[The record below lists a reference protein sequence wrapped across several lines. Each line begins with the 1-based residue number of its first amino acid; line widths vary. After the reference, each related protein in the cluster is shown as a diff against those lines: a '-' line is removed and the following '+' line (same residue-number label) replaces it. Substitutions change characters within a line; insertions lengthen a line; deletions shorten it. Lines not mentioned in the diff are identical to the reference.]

1 MPVTGLVAN
10 ALSWT
15 LDELRAMPSA
25 SEIVTMSCISNPIG
39 GPLIST
45 TKWTGVPMSHILDLV
60 LRADPSILLA
70 YAWDDRPLL
79 QKHGFPLRIHIPDL
93 YGMKQPKW
101 ITGFE
106 FVSDWAEGYWVRRGW
121 SAIARVQT
129 TSVIDTVAVSQTY
142 ESDGQT
148 FIPIGGIVY
157 TGARGVSRVQVRVDD
172 GEWQDASLKAPLS
185 DRTWQLWRYDW
196 PYAAGRHTFVVRAI
210 DGTGAE
216 QTERQTPVRPDGATG
231 YHQSIQS
238 V

>member
-1 MPVTGLVAN
+1 M
-10 ALSWT
+10 
-15 LDELRAMPSA
+15 DELRAMPSA